1 MGIYLLFS
9 TVNFLFLIVGAASVL
24 PQDLR
29 RDAVED
35 GSGILII
42 LPKLIVF
49 QFLDGAF
56 GLELFQLL
64 GHGFVGFLQSFDF
77 RVGAFKSGLVFLQL
91 RVHLLNVG
99 DILVQERDDLLGAL
113 FVVGELHIPQQLVQ
127 PLLLLGEP
135 CHLLEYPHRE
145 TPLY

>member
-29 RDAVED
+29 WDAVKD
-35 GSGILII
+35 GSCILIV
-42 LPKLIVF
+42 LPKLVVF

-64 GHGFVGFLQSFDF
+64 GHGFVGFLQGFDF
-77 RVGAFKSGLVFLQL
+77 CVGAFKGSPVFLQL

-99 DILVQERDDLLGAL
+99 DILVQELDDLLCAL
-113 FVVGELHIPQQLVQ
+113 FIVGELHITQQLIQ
-127 PLLLLGEP
+127 PRQLP
-135 CHLLEYPHRE
+135 
-145 TPLY
+145 